1 MGETR
6 PGTTRIEALAAA
18 VTDEYAST
26 RRLLSFGEWFE
37 LLCEEPSRH
46 ARTAAQ
52 YVKDA
57 MDHFGQRQVR
67 TPSGMVRRFCIF
79 DRPYDEG
86 HRLVGQ
92 EAAQNAMYEA
102 LEGFTQLGRTNRMLL
117 LHGPNG
123 SAKSTLLDC
132 LLRGVEAYAK
142 TDDGAVYAF
151 SWVFPRN
158 SDQTSG
164 IGFSSSE
171 IINDAP
177 DGSFAKLG
185 DDLIQARLADE
196 TRDNPI
202 YLIPLN
208 QRRRLI
214 DDLSSKVDGA
224 FSFGHQILSADLS
237 ARNRKIFD
245 ALLHA
250 YNGEL
255 ERVLCH
261 IRVERTMFSRA
272 YRCGLVDV
280 EPKQTQDARSF
291 PVTGDRAFS
300 NLPASVAGQSL
311 YGAGGDLVDAN
322 RGIINFADLLKRPYE
337 HYKYLLTA
345 TENGRVALDHINLDL
360 DIVFTGS
367 ANDID
372 LLQFRAGRAADY
384 RSFRARLHLVPAPY
398 LLDYRVERKIY
409 QEQVGDLLQGIAIAP
424 HLPRILALWGV
435 MTRLRRPDPEHYDV
449 KIRSV
454 VEGLSPI
461 DKADLFAYGRVPRG
475 LSSEEAR
482 DLLATVP
489 AMHEERHDYAVVT
502 SEGSKHIL
510 GDYEG
515 SFGASVRDLKNVLL
529 ACASEPGVTCI
540 TVPTLFDEL
549 KRYMGDSVNH
559 KWMLLEPT
567 GHGFNELGDR
577 DDEETITSYA
587 WNRWL
592 DLSDQEVREA
602 MGLVDEERYMELFV
616 KYVKHAKHFVKKE
629 QIFDNV
635 TGESTNADVSFMEEL
650 ETVMDPKATPRFR
663 ADVLARIGAWA
674 LSHPNED
681 PAYEEIFADYFARL
695 REDYYRQQRNA
706 VGRGIQFMLDLL
718 AADEGEGTISESH
731 EQGAGEEERAQAAL
745 AILLGESNEGVEGGA
760 EGLGGHT
767 RQSLKETL
775 VALNKHRY

>member
-1 MGETR
+1 MSETR
-6 PGTTRIEALAAA
+6 SNSPRIDALASA
-18 VTDEYAST
+18 VADEYAST
-26 RRLLSFGEWFE
+26 RRLLSFAEWFD
-37 LLCEEPSRH
+37 LLCKEPERH
-46 ARTAAQ
+46 GRNAAQ

-57 MDHFGQRQVR
+57 MDYFGQREVR
-67 TPSGMVRRFCIF
+67 TPSGMVRRFKIF
-79 DRPYDEG
+79 DRPYDDG

-92 EAAQNAMYEA
+92 EAAQNEIYEA
-102 LEGFTQLGRTNRMLL
+102 LEGFCQLGRTNRMLL

-132 LLRGVEAYAK
+132 LLRGVEAYAR
-142 TDDGAVYAF
+142 TDEGALYGF
-151 SWVFPRN
+151 SWVFPKNGDR
-158 SDQTSG
+158 TSG
-164 IGFSSSE
+164 IGFSSGDSSVAA
-171 IINDAP
+171 I
-177 DGSFAKLG
+177 DGSYAKLP
-185 DDLIQARLADE
+185 DAMIQARLADE
-196 TRDNPI
+196 TRDHPI
-202 YLIPLN
+202 YLIPVN
-208 QRRRLI
+208 QRRRLLE
-214 DDLSSKVDGA
+214 DFDEKLSAGFA
-224 FSFGHQILSADLS
+224 FGQQILAAELS

-250 YNGEL
+250 NNGDL
-255 ERVLCH
+255 ERVLAH
-261 IRVERTMFSRA
+261 VRVERIMFSRA
-272 YRCGLVDV
+272 YRTGLVDV

-300 NLPASVAGQSL
+300 NLPASVSGQSL

-372 LLQFRAGRAADY
+372 LLQFRAGRAPDY
-384 RSFRARLHLVPAPY
+384 RSFRARLNLVPAPY

-435 MTRLRRPDPEHYDV
+435 MTRLRKPDPEHYDV

-454 VEGLSPI
+454 VEKLSPL
-461 DKADLFAYGRVPRG
+461 DKADLYAYGRVPKG

-482 DLLATVP
+482 DLLAGVP
-489 AMHEERHDYAVVT
+489 SMHEEKHDYAVVT

-540 TVPTLFDEL
+540 TVPALFDEL
-549 KRYMGDSVNH
+549 RRYMNDAVNH
-559 KWMLLEPT
+559 KWMLLEAT
-567 GHGFNELGDR
+567 GQGFNELGDR
-577 DDEETITSYA
+577 DDEDSMTGMA

-616 KYVKHAKHFVKKE
+616 KYVLHAKHFVKKE
-629 QIFDNV
+629 RIFDSV
-635 TGESTNADVSFMEEL
+635 TGDSSDADVSFMKEL
-650 ETVMDPKATPRFR
+650 EEVMDPKATDSFR

-674 LSHPNED
+674 LSHPNEE

-695 REDYYRQQRNA
+695 REDYYRQQREA
-706 VGRGIQFMLDLL
+706 VARGIQLMLDHL
-718 AADEGEGTISESH
+718 ATTEGESK
-731 EQGAGEEERAQAAL
+731 
-745 AILLGESNEGVEGGA
+745 LGESQELDAGERERALAALDRLVGDSGEHRGGK
-760 EGLGGHT
+760 HT
-767 RQSLKETL
+767 SQSLKETL
-775 VALNKHRY
+775 VALAKHRY